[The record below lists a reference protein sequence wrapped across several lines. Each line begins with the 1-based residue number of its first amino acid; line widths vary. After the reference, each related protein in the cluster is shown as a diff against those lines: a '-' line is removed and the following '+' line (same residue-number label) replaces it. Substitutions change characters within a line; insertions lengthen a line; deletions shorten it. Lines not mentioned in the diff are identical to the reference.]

1 MESEDKTYNEYGSR
15 CVPDR
20 ASWVIYKMRIDK
32 NDPSEAYVDFWDW
45 ITRSRH
51 IVLILS
57 AVISYLVYL
66 LTTEEA

>member
-1 MESEDKTYNEYGSR
+1 
-15 CVPDR
+15 
-20 ASWVIYKMRIDK
+20 MRIDK

-45 ITRSRH
+45 LTRSWH